1 MRYLINPVKAL
12 LSLFAFIL
20 FLFLFVVSFQSHKII
35 PMVLYAVLSVVYFLL
50 LCHFTKYL
58 EIDENGVRNRF
69 LWKSYNELSWDK
81 IQEVGIA
88 NMKVMKNAERTKVG
102 ELYLYFSP
110 ESMTEKERFHMC
122 LNWPPKE
129 KRYMRYSVK
138 RLKAVQKYWEE
149 KPVFAW
155 LKEEAY
161 LDRYDIVMNSHH
173 DYRAVGGP
181 IAPTVMPN
189 AIQCCK
195 DLVAGTP
202 HLMQIDNPLKLE
214 GADPTITV
222 ASLDGISWV
231 VFNPEGIH
239 RV

>member
-1 MRYLINPVKAL
+1 MR
-12 LSLFAFIL
+12 
-20 FLFLFVVSFQSHKII
+20 
-35 PMVLYAVLSVVYFLL
+35 
-50 LCHFTKYL
+50 
-58 EIDENGVRNRF
+58 
-69 LWKSYNELSWDK
+69 
-81 IQEVGIA
+81 
-88 NMKVMKNAERTKVG
+88 
-102 ELYLYFSP
+102 
-110 ESMTEKERFHMC
+110 
-122 LNWPPKE
+122 
-129 KRYMRYSVK
+129 
-138 RLKAVQKYWEE
+138 
-149 KPVFAW
+149 
-155 LKEEAY
+155 
-161 LDRYDIVMNSHH
+161 DRYDIVMNSHH

-214 GADPTITV
+214 GVDPTITV

>member
-1 MRYLINPVKAL
+1 MRYLINPVEAL

-161 LDRYDIVMNSHH
+161 LDRYF
-173 DYRAVGGP
+173 R
-181 IAPTVMPN
+181 
-189 AIQCCK
+189 
-195 DLVAGTP
+195 
-202 HLMQIDNPLKLE
+202 
-214 GADPTITV
+214 
-222 ASLDGISWV
+222 
-231 VFNPEGIH
+231 
-239 RV
+239 R

>member
-1 MRYLINPVKAL
+1 M
-12 LSLFAFIL
+12 
-20 FLFLFVVSFQSHKII
+20 
-35 PMVLYAVLSVVYFLL
+35 
-50 LCHFTKYL
+50 
-58 EIDENGVRNRF
+58 RNRF

-149 KPVFAW
+149 KPVLAW

-161 LDRYDIVMNSHH
+161 LDRYF
-173 DYRAVGGP
+173 R
-181 IAPTVMPN
+181 
-189 AIQCCK
+189 
-195 DLVAGTP
+195 
-202 HLMQIDNPLKLE
+202 
-214 GADPTITV
+214 
-222 ASLDGISWV
+222 
-231 VFNPEGIH
+231 
-239 RV
+239 R